1 MKKRFITIIIALI
14 ASGSAFAQE
23 YKLAKSIGRLVIK
36 LPAATVEGY
45 DGKEIIFTSEDKQ
58 YADERAA
65 GLRLLSGTGVV
76 DNTNIGINVADKGA
90 TVEVNEV
97 AQNIGRVK
105 IKVPYG
111 MSISYNWQ
119 SMMNSS
125 KAHFKNIQKEI
136 EISCRNNAVELE
148 NITGP
153 VTINSVYGSV
163 TAKFA
168 DKITGPVTISSLY
181 STVDV
186 SVPAATKANLK
197 LNTKHGNVFASS
209 DLKIELKKHSD
220 DEMVEYNGNVAGTL
234 NGGGAELNL
243 TSTFGKVY
251 LRKAN

>member
-1 MKKRFITIIIALI
+1 MKKKFITIIIGLI
-14 ASGSAFAQE
+14 AFGNAFAQE
-23 YKLAKSIGRLVIK
+23 YKVAKSTGRLIIK
-36 LPAATVEGY
+36 LPAVTVEGY

-111 MSISYNWQ
+111 VSISYNWQ
-119 SMMNSS
+119 SMIHAS
-125 KAHFKNIQKEI
+125 KAYFKDIQKEI
-136 EISCRNNAVELE
+136 EISSRNNSVELE
-148 NITGP
+148 GITGP

-163 TAKFA
+163 VAKFKE
-168 DKITGPVTISSLY
+168 KIVGPITISSLY

-209 DLKIELKKHSD
+209 DLKIELKKRAE
-220 DEMVEYNGNVAGTL
+220 DEMVEYNGSVAGTL
-234 NGGGAELNL
+234 NGGGTELNL
-243 TSTFGKVY
+243 TSNFGKVY